1 MRLEST
7 MQLLQQTEGEN
18 SIKDDTKSKDIIT
31 LSKKMEEK
39 CDSNDTFYN
48 RNLGSP
54 IVSIKSGDDI
64 NHIDTSDFF
73 SVI

>member
-1 MRLEST
+1 MNI
-7 MQLLQQTEGEN
+7 G
-18 SIKDDTKSKDIIT
+18 KDIIT

-39 CDSNDTFYN
+39 CDSNDTSYN
-48 RNLGSP
+48 RNLGNP
-54 IVSIKSGDDI
+54 IVSIKSGDDT